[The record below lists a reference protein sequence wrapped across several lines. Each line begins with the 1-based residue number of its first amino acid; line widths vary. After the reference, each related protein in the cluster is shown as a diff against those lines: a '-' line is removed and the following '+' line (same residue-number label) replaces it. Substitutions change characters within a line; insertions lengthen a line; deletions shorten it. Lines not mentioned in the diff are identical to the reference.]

1 MEPAK
6 KKMNW
11 IPSSQYHGPPINKIP
26 KGTHKSLE
34 QRIMFQNE
42 KAKQEAL
49 LTQEENKAIF
59 AENYQGSSLSMV
71 DTIQL
76 YAGGDSASTKA
87 SFQLF
92 PLKTANL

>member
-76 YAGGDSASTKA
+76 YAGGDSASTEA
-87 SFQLF
+87 SF
-92 PLKTANL
+92 